1 MKYWFPK
8 TALIS
13 SRAPVANEALEVFE
27 GQLPSDL
34 EGHVF
39 ANAAVGDMEHESPSQ
54 RSDNTPFLN
63 GDGFIFRVSFPGAK
77 GGDATLSSRP
87 IETPCHVAD
96 RLLSNDPERESWRF
110 SNYGIARIS
119 ITHLGGRNFANTAL
133 LPIPPKHDGAPH
145 RLLATYDAG
154 RPFEIDPVTLRT
166 VRPIGTNTDWQ
177 GTLMVKRPFPFT
189 NSSAHPAYDPKTR
202 ELFTVNFVRD
212 VDTLVRRLMQ
222 WLPSFVPFD
231 LPGDPLD
238 TLALLEGLEMS
249 GLGFLG
255 PVDLGHRVE
264 LVKRALELLYSMI
277 VKDPP
282 KRATYVMRVDDAGAV
297 KKWKLIDED
306 GEPVEIMHSS
316 HQVGLTED
324 HILVLDTGF
333 KFEIDQLWS
342 RLAGGDKSVERAL
355 RGWLSKPQPRP
366 TPVYIVKRADLQD
379 DVTEV
384 RVVSGKLDGE
394 IVHFFTNYELHDG
407 RIVMHVA
414 DQRSSDAAEFVTD
427 SDLQQVDPNKAIPR
441 EAIGGLSAPMDLND
455 FACLQIDPATGI
467 VRRKTAEH
475 NFDHTFGIGLI
486 TAPDFPMWRDGT
498 PITRGTGEPNG
509 PRPAKEIDACV
520 FFYAHGFI
528 PSLLSQLVFDLYSK
542 RPSPVITPKKM
553 LELAKSGGTA
563 ATVCRFDT
571 VRNRVVDFCKMP
583 PGAVIISPQF
593 VPGTEGRHFLVCN
606 VFTDTSKE
614 IWVFDAMSLSKP
626 LCKLRRKGGELLP
639 WPYTLHTCW
648 LPPDIQKVP
657 SVKWDHGSDFAHVK
671 DADPEVY
678 EFLETKVFPLLYP
691 DD

>member
-1 MKYWFPK
+1 MTYWFPK

-13 SRAPVANEALEVFE
+13 SRVPVANEALEVFE

-63 GDGFIFRVSFPGAK
+63 GDGFVFRVSFPGAK
-77 GGDATLSSRP
+77 GGDVTLSSRP
-87 IETPCHVAD
+87 IETPCHIAD
-96 RLLSNDPERESWRF
+96 RILANDESRKDWRF
-110 SNYGIARIS
+110 ANYGIARIS
-119 ITHLGGRNFANTAL
+119 ISYLGGRNFANTAL
-133 LPIPPKHDGAPH
+133 LAIPPKNAGDPH

-166 VRPIGTNTDWQ
+166 VRPIGTNADWK
-177 GTLMVKRPFPFT
+177 GTLMVDHPFPFT
-189 NSSAHPAYDPKTR
+189 NSSAHPAYDPITR

-212 VDTLVRRLMQ
+212 AETLLRRLLQ
-222 WLPSFVPFD
+222 WLPSFGPFD
-231 LPGDPLD
+231 LPVGNPLEM
-238 TLALLEGLEMS
+238 LALLDGLEME
-249 GLGFLG
+249 GLGRFG
-255 PVDLGHRVE
+255 PVDLGRRVE
-264 LVKRALELLYSMI
+264 LVRRAIDLLHSMI
-277 VKDPP
+277 VADRP
-282 KRATYVMRVDDAGAV
+282 KRATYVMRVDDAGKV
-297 KKWKLIDED
+297 DKWKLVDED
-306 GEPVEIMHSS
+306 GNPIEILHSS
-316 HQVGLTED
+316 HQVGLTKD
-324 HILVLDTGF
+324 YILVVDTGF
-333 KFEIDQLWS
+333 KFEVDQLWS
-342 RLAGGDKSVERAL
+342 RLAGGDADLERAL

-366 TPVYIVKRADLQD
+366 TPVYIVKRADLRAGVD
-379 DVTEV
+379 EV
-384 RVVSGKLDGE
+384 RVVSGSLDGE

-427 SDLQQVDPNKAIPR
+427 SDLQQVDPTRKIPR

-455 FACLQIDPATGI
+455 FACLQLDPKTGI

-486 TAPDFPMWRDGT
+486 TAPDFPMWRDGK
-498 PITRGTGEPNG
+498 PVTRGTGEPNG
-509 PRPAKEIDACV
+509 PRPQREIDACV

-542 RPSPVITPKKM
+542 RPSPIVTPKKM

-593 VPGTEGRHFLVCN
+593 VPGTEGRDFLICN

-614 IWVFDAMSLSKP
+614 IWIFDAMSLRKP
-626 LCKLRRKGGELLP
+626 LCKLRRKGHEMLP

-648 LPPDIQKVP
+648 MPEIRELPVVQFDNE
-657 SVKWDHGSDFAHVK
+657 DDFRHVRQ
-671 DADPEVY
+671 DREVY
-678 EFLETKVFPLLYP
+678 AFLRDEVFPHLYR
-691 DD
+691 